1 MDTPTEVMKG
11 CSLSD
16 VVSALEKIAPLHL
29 AEDWDNVGLLVE
41 PSDPQRIATIFL
53 TNDLTEPVLEEAI
66 SLNANFIVSYH
77 PPIFVPLKSLTTAT
91 FKERVILK
99 AIEAHIA
106 VYSPHTALDAVGG
119 GVNDWLAA
127 GVGEGKVKP
136 LSLVETE
143 PHHSKMLLI
152 QGFGSEGE
160 SRNCLEKISSEIDQ
174 MKLSNLQ

>member
-77 PPIFVPLKSLTTAT
+77 PPIFCTIKVSDHGYFLKKGLS
-91 FKERVILK
+91 
-99 AIEAHIA
+99 
-106 VYSPHTALDAVGG
+106 S
-119 GVNDWLAA
+119 
-127 GVGEGKVKP
+127 KP
-136 LSLVETE
+136 
-143 PHHSKMLLI
+143 
-152 QGFGSEGE
+152 
-160 SRNCLEKISSEIDQ
+160 
-174 MKLSNLQ
+174 